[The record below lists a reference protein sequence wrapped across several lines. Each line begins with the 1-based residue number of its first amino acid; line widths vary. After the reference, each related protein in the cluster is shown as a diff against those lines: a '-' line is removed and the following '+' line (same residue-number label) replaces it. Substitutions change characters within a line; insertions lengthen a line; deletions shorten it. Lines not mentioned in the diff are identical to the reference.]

1 MRQSSRLLLGSA
13 LALGAV
19 LAAPRAKAGPKDVE
33 PPHPNVLLLVDTS
46 GSMEYKSSSASF
58 PTCNP
63 TQDNVSEK
71 SRWIELVEVMTGT
84 IKDYRCEAMDRNS
97 SNFDTQYTLGGTDSP
112 DRYYSNP
119 YHRPMHKDCAPGPG
133 TLPANPFDWANIRF
147 RKYNAINQNCNFDQE
162 KDGLLDDGAF
172 RKTVRFGLM
181 TFDTH
186 ADAGL
191 GYAGNAP
198 NYTTGRD
205 GAWSYFLSKA
215 TGNPNGSATASDM
228 EVGARNAAAPP
239 WEGRLMA
246 FGDYDDKPESQ
257 NDRIQQVLLA
267 TRPYGATP
275 IAGMLDDA
283 REFLWNDASADPLDP
298 TKKFGPKDDPYIG
311 GGCRKNVIILLSDG
325 EPNMELRP
333 WCEGGNGK
341 CPYPK
346 PEDTALT
353 LSTDP
358 VHPVETFVIGF
369 AVSNVTLANNT
380 TVDCKNLTQYDLSNA
395 AGLCKSF
402 PGESQ
407 LQACC
412 VLNRIAYSGGTQRA
426 YFANDKDELRAALS
440 QILSGIAASASSRT
454 LPVFASVPGGGS
466 GTGPAGFRFYSSFK
480 PTQFGLWKGILER
493 QRIQCVTD
501 PNTNTV
507 DPQPQTLDNTKGDDF
522 VWNVNSGKGPQR
534 KFWTIKGDLDNGK
547 IWSER
552 SIRPNIASDVD
563 GVGQYGGSAVW
574 GDKSSWASVTPP
586 EAMQI
591 DGTTCKDNQKPPQP
605 MTAAQC
611 RDRYLLWLT
620 GADTASPYARCK
632 VPGAPDCNLIGDI
645 YHSTPRVV
653 GRPDELLRDESYQIH
668 SLRLAKRHT
677 LLYTSTNDGFLH
689 GFKVASG
696 DPLNDTLKVDNDDN
710 NELWAF
716 MPPAV
721 LPSVKSIYPPAHQ
734 TLLDGVPVIQDVIAV
749 EDPPATGKFKF
760 ERSKADAQAGKG
772 QWRTI
777 MVQSFGG
784 NRGGYFAMDV
794 TDPEVPADPNDPT
807 KGPKFLWQLTEQS
820 DGTPLFG
827 RGGATPLITT
837 IYYDGGSG
845 AKEVAVA
852 ILPGGEDP
860 DPPMGGDQNRMNQS
874 PPNVDPRFNPRNK
887 VTKYED
893 DVDSHAARSLTVV
906 RLDTGEIIR
915 SFRADPTK
923 AAALQAKG
931 RVVQADLDSPITG
944 VPVAFPGTTGAVS
957 DRAFVGDSDGTLW
970 RVDLA
975 STNPSNWKMNLF
987 FDAYAKDGPK
997 DGQPIATAP
1006 VLSVDL
1012 LGNVT
1017 IAFSTG
1023 DQDVLQKKKGMQNY
1037 AFSLLEKP
1045 NAAGTA
1051 YESYANWFIELKDG
1065 ERVTGPMSLFNGALF
1080 FTSYKPDS
1088 GNGAAC
1094 DSGTS
1099 RVWGMDYVLPKTPGN
1114 TLNDLDDGGKER
1126 LPDSGNLVQF
1136 LDNTSAMLANAGVIF
1151 GVGVTQLPSC
1161 TQEAVNTDTFFGGS
1175 TQHTSITSITP
1186 GRFQLVMHT
1195 SGTGNVS
1202 DGSQTKRIEIELPT
1216 PPSTSRIDSWA
1227 ALVE

>member
-13 LALGAV
+13 LVLGAV
-19 LAAPRAKAGPKDVE
+19 LGAPSAGAGPKDVN
-33 PPHPNVLLLVDTS
+33 PPPPNVLLLVDSS
-46 GSMEYKSSSASF
+46 GSMEYKSSSTGF
-58 PTCNP
+58 PACDP

-71 SRWIELVEVMTGT
+71 SRWIELVEVLTGG

-97 SNFDTQYTLGGTDSP
+97 NNFNTQYTLNGIDSP

-119 YHRPMHKDCAPGPG
+119 YHRPMHEDCAPGPG
-133 TLPANPFDWANIRF
+133 TLPANAFDWANIRP
-147 RKYNAINQNCNFDQE
+147 RKYNNINNNCNFEQE

-181 TFDTH
+181 TFDSH
-186 ADAGL
+186 ANPGL
-191 GYAGNAP
+191 GFAATVP

-205 GAWSYFLSKA
+205 GTWSYFLNASKQGA
-215 TGNPNGSATASDM
+215 PAGCNTPAPM

-246 FGDYDDKPESQ
+246 FGKPGDNPENQ
-257 NDRIQQVLLA
+257 NDRIQDVLISS
-267 TRPYGATP
+267 RPYGATP

-283 REFLWNDASADPLDP
+283 REFLWNDASPDPMDP
-298 TKKFGPKDDPYIG
+298 NEPFGPKDDPYVT

-325 EPNMELRP
+325 EPNMDLRP
-333 WCEGGNGK
+333 WCEPN

-358 VHPVETFVIGF
+358 VRPVDTFVIGF
-369 AVSNVTLANNT
+369 AVSNVTMSNNQN
-380 TVDCKNLTQYDLSNA
+380 VNCKTMSQFDLSNN

-412 VLNRIAYSGGTQRA
+412 ALNRIAYSGNTNRA

-440 QILSGIAASASSRT
+440 QILSGIAAAASSRT

-466 GTGPAGFRFYSSFK
+466 GTGPAGFRFYTSFK
-480 PTQFGLWKGILER
+480 PTQFGLWKGVLER
-493 QRIQCVTD
+493 QRITCVTD

-507 DPQPQTLDNTKGDDF
+507 DPQPQPLDNTKGDDF

-534 KFWTIKGDLDNGK
+534 KFWTIKGDVSNGK
-547 IWSER
+547 IYSER
-552 SIRPNIASDVD
+552 SIRPGLSSDPD
-563 GVGQYGGSAVW
+563 GVGQYGGTAVW
-574 GDKSSWASVTPP
+574 GDAEAWNTATPP
-586 EAMQI
+586 EALDI
-591 DGTTCKDNQKPPQP
+591 DNNTCKNL
-605 MTAAQC
+605 TAVQC
-611 RDRYLLWLT
+611 RDRYLRWIS
-620 GADTASPYARCK
+620 GADTVTPYARCK
-632 VPGAPDCNLIGDI
+632 VPGAADCNLIGDV
-645 YHSTPRVV
+645 YHSTPRVI

-668 SLRLAKRHT
+668 ALRLAKRHT

-689 GFKVASG
+689 GFKVSSG
-696 DPLNDTLKVDNDDN
+696 DPANDTLKVDNDDN

-721 LPSVKSIYPPAHQ
+721 LPAVKSEYPPAHQ
-734 TLLDGVPVIQDVIAV
+734 TLLDGVPVLQDVIAV
-749 EDPPATGKFKF
+749 EDPPNSGTYKF

-772 QWRTI
+772 KWRTI

-784 NRGGYFAMDV
+784 NRGGYFALDV
-794 TDPEVPADPNDPT
+794 TDPVVPANPNDPT
-807 KGPKFLWQLTEQS
+807 KGPKFLWQLTQYG
-820 DGTPLFG
+820 DGSPLFG
-827 RGGATPLITT
+827 RGGSTPLITT
-837 IYYDGGSG
+837 IYYDPGGG
-845 AKEVAVA
+845 PKEIAVA

-860 DPPMGGDQNRMNQS
+860 DGPQAGDENRMNNS
-874 PPNVDPRFNPRNK
+874 PPNVDSRFNVRSK
-887 VTKYED
+887 VRKYD
-893 DVDSHAARSLTVV
+893 NNPQNHAAKALTVV

-915 SFRADPTK
+915 SFRADPSK
-923 AAALQAKG
+923 AGALQTKN
-931 RVVQADLDSPITG
+931 RVVQADIDSPITG
-944 VPVAFPGTTGAVS
+944 IPVAFPGTTGAVS
-957 DRAFVGDSDGTLW
+957 DRVFVGDYDGTLW
-970 RVDLA
+970 RADLS
-975 STNPSNWKMNLF
+975 STNPDNWKMNLF
-987 FDAYAKDGPK
+987 FDLFSTEGPK

-1017 IAFSTG
+1017 IAVSTG
-1023 DQDVLQKKKGMQNY
+1023 DQEVLLKKGGMKNY
-1037 AFSLLEKP
+1037 VFSLLEKP
-1045 NAAGTA
+1045 NVAGTA
-1051 YESYANWFIELKDG
+1051 YESYANWLIELKDG

-1080 FTSYKPDS
+1080 FTSYDPDN
-1088 GNGAAC
+1088 GNNGPVC
-1094 DSGTS
+1094 GSGTS
-1099 RVWGMDYVLPKTPGN
+1099 RVWGVDYVLPKTPGN

-1126 LPDSGNLVQF
+1126 LPDGGSLVQF
-1136 LDNTSAMLANAGVIF
+1136 MDNTNALLANSGIIF

-1161 TQEAVNTDTFFGGS
+1161 TQEQVNTDTFFGSGN
-1175 TQHTSITSITP
+1175 HTTITSITP
-1186 GRFQLVMHT
+1186 GTFQLVMHT
-1195 SGTGNVS
+1195 SGTGNVA
-1202 DGSQTKRIEIELPT
+1202 DNSQTQRIQINLPT

>member
-13 LALGAV
+13 LTLGAL
-19 LAAPRAKAGPKDVE
+19 LAAPRAGAQKDVN
-33 PPHPNVLLLVDTS
+33 PPPPNVLLLVDSS

-58 PTCNP
+58 PSCDP
-63 TQDNVSEK
+63 TQNNVSEK

-97 SNFDTQYTLGGTDSP
+97 ANFNAQYTLNGTDPP

-147 RKYNAINQNCNFDQE
+147 RKYNNINDNCGFDQD

-186 ADAGL
+186 ANAGT
-191 GYAGNAP
+191 GYAGAAP

-205 GAWSYFLSKA
+205 GAWSYFLNVA
-215 TGNPNGSATASDM
+215 NGNPAGCATVSDM
-228 EVGARNAAAPP
+228 EVGARNNAAPP
-239 WEGRLMA
+239 WEGRLMT
-246 FGDYDDKPESQ
+246 FGHPDDKPESQ
-257 NDRIQQVLLA
+257 NDRIQDVLLA

-283 REFLWNDASADPLDP
+283 REFLWNDNSPDPLDP
-298 TKKFGPKDDPYIG
+298 TKKLGPKDDPYVD
-311 GGCRKNVIILLSDG
+311 GGCRRNTIILLSDG

-333 WCEGGNGK
+333 SCEGAGGK

-353 LSTDP
+353 LSSDP
-358 VHPVETFVIGF
+358 TNPVQTFVIGF
-369 AVSNVTLANNT
+369 AVSNVTLSNNT
-380 TVDCKNLTQYDLSNA
+380 NVDCKNLSQFDLSNA
-395 AGLCKSF
+395 AGLCNSF

-412 VLNRIAYSGGTQRA
+412 VLNRIAYAGGTERA

-440 QILSGIAASASSRT
+440 AILSGIATSASSRT

-480 PTQFGLWKGILER
+480 PSQFGLWRGILER
-493 QRIQCVTD
+493 QRITCVKD
-501 PNTNTV
+501 VMTNTV
-507 DPQPQTLDNTKGDDF
+507 DPQPQPLDKTKGDDF

-534 KFWTIKGDLDNGK
+534 KFWTVKGELDNGK
-547 IWSER
+547 IYSTR
-552 SIRPNIASDVD
+552 SIRPNIGSDVD
-563 GVGQYGGSAVW
+563 GVGQYGGTTVW
-574 GDKSSWASVTPP
+574 GDAETWNTNTPP
-586 EAMQI
+586 EALEI
-591 DGTTCKDNQKPPQP
+591 DNTTCKDNQKPPQP
-605 MTAAQC
+605 LSATAC
-611 RDRYLLWLT
+611 RDRYLRWLT
-620 GADTASPYARCK
+620 GADTSTVYARCPT
-632 VPGAPDCNLIGDI
+632 PGASDCNLIGDI

-668 SLRLAKRHT
+668 ALKNGKRHT

-696 DPLNDTLKVDNDDN
+696 DPANDTLKVDNDEN

-721 LPSVKSIYPPAHQ
+721 LPAVKSEYPPAHQ
-734 TLLDGVPVIQDVIAV
+734 TLLDGVPVLQDVIAV
-749 EDPPATGKFKF
+749 EDPPGTGKYKF
-760 ERSKADAQAGKG
+760 QRSKADAQAGKG
-772 QWRTI
+772 QWRTV

-784 NRGGYFAMDV
+784 NRGGYFAIDV
-794 TDPEVPADPNDPT
+794 TDPVVPADPNDPT
-807 KGPKFLWQLTEQS
+807 KGPKFLWQLTEYG

-837 IYYDGGSG
+837 IYYDGGG
-845 AKEVAVA
+845 GPKEVAVA
-852 ILPGGEDP
+852 ILPGGDDP
-860 DPPMGGDQNRMNQS
+860 DPPPGGDENRKEQS
-874 PPNVDPRFNPRNK
+874 PPNVDNRFTPRTK
-887 VTKYED
+887 VTKYEN
-893 DVDSHAARSLTVV
+893 DVNSHAARALTVV

-915 SFRADPTK
+915 SFRADATK
-923 AAALQAKG
+923 AGALSTKN
-931 RVVQADLDSPITG
+931 RVLEVKIDSPITG
-944 VPVAFPGTTGAVS
+944 IPVAFPGTTGAVS
-957 DRAFVGDSDGTLW
+957 DRVFVGDRDGTLW
-970 RVDLA
+970 RVDLS
-975 STNPSNWKMNLF
+975 STNPDNWKMDLF
-987 FDAYAKDGPK
+987 FDAYASEGPK

-1012 LGNVT
+1012 QGNVT

-1023 DQDVLQKKKGMQNY
+1023 DQDVLNKKGGMKNY
-1037 AFSLLEKP
+1037 VYSLLEKP

-1051 YESYANWFIELKDG
+1051 YESRANWLIELKDG

-1080 FTSYKPDS
+1080 FTTYNPD
-1088 GNGAAC
+1088 NGAGGPVC
-1094 DSGTS
+1094 GTGSS
-1099 RVWGMDYVLPKTPGN
+1099 RVWGVDYVLPKTPGN
-1114 TLNDLDDGGKER
+1114 TVNDLDDGGKER
-1126 LPDSGNLVQF
+1126 LPDGGNLVQY
-1136 LDNTSAMLANAGVIF
+1136 LDNTNALLANAGIIF
-1151 GVGVTQLPSC
+1151 GVGVTQMPSC
-1161 TQEAVNTDTFFGGS
+1161 TQEQVNTDTFFGSGN
-1175 TQHTSITSITP
+1175 HTSITSITP
-1186 GRFQLVMHT
+1186 GKFQLVMHA
-1195 SGTGNVS
+1195 SGTGNVN
-1202 DGSQTKRIEIELPT
+1202 DGSQTQRIQIDLPA

>member
-13 LALGAV
+13 LALGALFV
-19 LAAPRAKAGPKDVE
+19 APRAAAQKDVN
-33 PPHPNVLLLVDTS
+33 PPPPNVLLLVDSS
-46 GSMEYKSSSASF
+46 GSMEYKSSSAAF
-58 PTCNP
+58 PSCDP

-71 SRWIELVEVMTGT
+71 SRWIELMEVMTGS
-84 IKDYRCEAMDRNS
+84 IKDYRCQAMDRNS
-97 SNFDTQYTLGGTDSP
+97 NGFNTEFTLAGTDPP

-119 YHRPMHKDCAPGPG
+119 YHRPLHKECGPGPG
-133 TLPANPFDWANIRF
+133 NLPANVWDWEDIKP
-147 RKYNAINQNCNFDQE
+147 RKYTNINENCNFEQE

-181 TFDTH
+181 TFDSH
-186 ADAGL
+186 ANPGV
-191 GYAGNAP
+191 GFAGNAP

-205 GAWSYFLSKA
+205 GAWSYFLTSKQGA
-215 TGNPNGSATASDM
+215 PAGCNTPADM

-246 FGDYDDKPESQ
+246 FGKPDDKPESQ
-257 NDRIQQVLLA
+257 NDRIQQVIIG

-283 REFLWNDASADPLDP
+283 REFLWNDNSPDPLDANE
-298 TKKFGPKDDPYIG
+298 KFGPKDDPYVT

-325 EPNMELRP
+325 EPNMDLRP
-333 WCEGGNGK
+333 WCEPN

-353 LSTDP
+353 LASDP
-358 VHPVETFVIGF
+358 QRPVDTFVIGF
-369 AVSNVTLANNT
+369 AVSNVTLANNVN
-380 TVDCKNLTQYDLSNA
+380 VDCKTLTQFDLSNP
-395 AGLCKSF
+395 AGLCSSF
-402 PGESQ
+402 PNESQ

-412 VLNRIAYSGGTQRA
+412 VLNRIAYSGNTNRA
-426 YFANDKDELRAALS
+426 YFASDKDELRSALS
-440 QILSGIAASASSRT
+440 SILSGIAAAASSRT

-493 QRIQCVTD
+493 QRILCVND

-507 DPQPQTLDNTKGDDF
+507 DPQPQALDNTKGDDF
-522 VWNVNSGKGPQR
+522 VWNVNSGKGPAR
-534 KFWTIKGDLDNGK
+534 NFWTVKGDLDNGK
-547 IWSER
+547 IWSTR
-552 SIRPNIASDVD
+552 SVRPNLASDVD
-563 GVGQYGGSAVW
+563 GAGQYGGTAVW
-574 GDKSSWASVTPP
+574 GDKDSFATNTPP
-586 EAMQI
+586 EAMEI
-591 DGTTCKDNQKPPQP
+591 DNNTCKNLNA
-605 MTAAQC
+605 TQC
-611 RDRYLLWLT
+611 RDRYLRWLT
-620 GADTASPYARCK
+620 GADTLSSYARCK
-632 VPGAPDCNLIGDI
+632 TPGAADCNLIGDI
-645 YHSTPRVV
+645 YHSTPRVI

-668 SLRLAKRHT
+668 ALKLAKRHT

-689 GFKVASG
+689 GFKVRSG
-696 DPLNDTLKVDNDDN
+696 DPANDTLKVDNDDN

-721 LPSVKSIYPPAHQ
+721 LPAVKSEYPPAHQ
-734 TLLDGVPVIQDVIAV
+734 ALLDGVPVIQDVIAV
-749 EDPPATGKFKF
+749 ENPPGSGSFKF
-760 ERSKADAQAGKG
+760 ERTKADAQAGKG

-784 NRGGYFAMDV
+784 NRGGYFAVDV
-794 TDPEVPADPNDPT
+794 TDPVVPANPNDPT
-807 KGPKFLWQLTEQS
+807 KGPKFLWQLTERA
-820 DGTPLFG
+820 DGGPLFG

-837 IYYDGGSG
+837 IFYDGGGG

-860 DPPMGGDQNRMNQS
+860 DGPDGGDENRQNQS
-874 PPNVDPRFNPRNK
+874 PPNVDSRFTPRSK
-887 VTKYED
+887 VRKYKNDEEN
-893 DVDSHAARSLTVV
+893 HAARALTVV
-906 RLDTGEIIR
+906 RLDTGEIIKT
-915 SFRADPTK
+915 FRADATK
-923 AAALQAKG
+923 AGPLQAKG
-931 RVVQADLDSPITG
+931 RVKEVDIDSPITG
-944 VPVAFPGTTGAVS
+944 IPVAFPGTTGSVA
-957 DRAFVGDSDGTLW
+957 DRVFVGDYDGTLW

-975 STNPSNWKMNLF
+975 STNPDNWDMNLF
-987 FDAYAKDGPK
+987 FDAFAKEGPK

-1023 DQDVLQKKKGMQNY
+1023 DQEVLLKKGGMENFV
-1037 AFSLLEKP
+1037 FSLLEKP

-1080 FTSYKPDS
+1080 FTSFNPDGG
-1088 GNGAAC
+1088 GNNAAC
-1094 DSGTS
+1094 GSGTS
-1099 RVWGMDYVLPKTPGN
+1099 RVWGVDYILPKTPGN

-1126 LPDSGNLVQF
+1126 LPDANNLVQF
-1136 LDNTSAMLANAGVIF
+1136 LDNTNALLANSGIIF
-1151 GVGVTQLPSC
+1151 GVGVTQMPSC
-1161 TQEAVNTDTFFGGS
+1161 TQEQVNTDTFFGTGN
-1175 TQHTSITSITP
+1175 HTSITSITP
-1186 GRFQLVMHT
+1186 GKFQLVMHT
-1195 SGTGNVS
+1195 SGTGNVN
-1202 DGSQTKRIEIELPT
+1202 DGSQTKRIEIDLPT